1 MLSTSVESSSV
12 VLVGIFARRQF
23 CISFFKGAPPP
34 PPPPPDAII
43 GVLGEDSTETDKP
56 LSIVFSPLSTVF
68 SPLSI
73 VIV

>member
-1 MLSTSVESSSV
+1 MLSTSAESSSV

-23 CISFFKGAPPP
+23 CITFFKGA